1 VLGYLNSLRYALR
14 QLKKA
19 PGFAAAVVL
28 MLGMGIG
35 ATTAIF
41 SMVEGVLLRPLPFEN
56 PERLVAL
63 GDHVGEN
70 TGIGVTARELATYE
84 NATTAFSSAGGY
96 TRITYELAGNGIPEQ
111 VHGARMEARAFET
124 LGVVPVLGR
133 VFTEQEDAA
142 HAPVA
147 LISYGMWLNRFHRD
161 AHVLGGSIILDRKT
175 YTIVGVMPRAFEFPL
190 ETGRLGRAQLW
201 VPMSAMPEELS
212 EDHAGEWRFN
222 MVARLKTGVSLQQAS
237 DDADR
242 VSREIMRDFP
252 AKLSAIRIHGAAA
265 PLREQV
271 VDSARPLLRTL
282 FFTVLIV
289 LMIACVNVAILMLVR
304 AIRRRREYA
313 VRLALGARAGAMIR
327 EALAEGLVLSVTGGL
342 LGLGAATVAL
352 KTALV
357 LLPESMP
364 RIDAIHMDYGVA
376 AFALM
381 LAVFTG
387 GLCSVAPAFAALRT
401 NLLES
406 LRESGRTSTG
416 GSHAWL
422 RSALVVAEI
431 AIAMILLTVSAAFVR
446 SYQKMLAVDPGFRPD
461 HVLVAAYQLPLEQYE
476 TGSSTLRFQRELMD
490 RLRYKPGIVAAGM
503 ADVLPATAS
512 APMADYTVE
521 GVRMEN
527 WKMKFAPFTVS
538 DGDYFRAMGIPLR
551 AGRFFTR
558 DDKAGSELVMI
569 VNESMARHAWPGQD
583 AVGKRMHLG
592 NPKAGLPWALVVGV
606 VGDTRRSRDEPAGDE
621 YYLPAEQPASLYG
634 VDAPDKLTNAASG
647 YIVLR
652 STLPPESLEQT
663 LRATVAEI
671 DPMLALKDVRPMTD
685 ALANTEAPR
694 RFNTGLIG
702 SFALGALLLSV
713 SGIYAVVA
721 FSVTLRAQ
729 EIAIRMALGAERDR
743 IAQMVLA
750 GGVRLALVGC
760 GLGVAGSVGLS
771 RIIGSFLFDVSP
783 TDPTLYA
790 LSAAVMLLLTIA
802 ASAVPAMRAAATE
815 PVVAMRAM

>member
-1 VLGYLNSLRYALR
+1 VLGFLNSIRYALR

-70 TGIGVTARELATYE
+70 SGIGVTAREMATYE

-96 TRITYELAGNGIPEQ
+96 TRITYELAGNETPEQ

-124 LGVVPVLGR
+124 LGVAPVLGR
-133 VFTEQEDAA
+133 VFTEQEDVA

-161 AHVLGGSIILDRKT
+161 AHVLGDSIILDRKA

-190 ETGRLGRAQLW
+190 ETGRLGQAQLW
-201 VPMSAMPEELS
+201 VPMSTTPEELS
-212 EDHAGEWRFN
+212 EDHAAEWRFN

-237 DDADR
+237 QDADR
-242 VSREIMRDFP
+242 VSREIMRAFP

-265 PLREQV
+265 PLHEQV

-289 LMIACVNVAILMLVR
+289 LMIASVNVAVLMLVR

-327 EALAEGLVLSVTGGL
+327 EALAEGLVLSVAGGL
-342 LGLGAATVAL
+342 LGLAAAAAAL

-376 AFALM
+376 AFALL
-381 LAVFTG
+381 LALATG
-387 GLCSVAPAFAALRT
+387 ALCSVVPAFAALRT

-416 GSHAWL
+416 ASHAWL

-461 HVLVAAYQLPLEQYE
+461 HVLVAGYQLPLEQYE
-476 TGSSTLRFQRELMD
+476 TGSSTRRFQRELMD
-490 RLRYKPGIVAAGM
+490 RLKYKPGIGAVGM

-512 APMADYTVE
+512 VPMADYTVE

-538 DGDYFRAMGIPLR
+538 DGDYFRAMGIPLH
-551 AGRFFTR
+551 AGRYFTR

-569 VNESMARHAWPGQD
+569 VNESMSRHAWPGQD
-583 AVGKRMHLG
+583 VVGKRMHIG
-592 NPKAGLPWALVVGV
+592 NPHGGLPWAMVVGV

-621 YYLPAEQPASLYG
+621 YYLPAEQPASLDG
-634 VDAPDKLTNAASG
+634 SDAPDKLTNAASG

-652 STLPPESLEQT
+652 STLPPENLEQT

-671 DPMLALKDVRPMTD
+671 DPMLALKDVRPMRD

-750 GGVRLALVGC
+750 GGVKLALLGC

-783 TDPTLYA
+783 TDPLLYA
-790 LSAAVMLLLTIA
+790 FSAAIMLLMTIA